1 MKNYNLYLYF
11 SLLSLQLVSPTPP
24 RINLCCRE
32 NHAYKLNTKLPTRK
46 KARCDFTP
54 TVRLD
59 LVTSW
64 PRDSEVVFLV
74 SEILKSS
81 VVDWREGSTELVLYV
96 ENVQLA
102 LIYCWF
108 GPHRVEQRDDSPA
121 HSEQGNFVYF
131 NGSQAKIK
139 FFLKNDSCN
148 CKKLNVIAYCIIGRF
163 TDGAQ
168 FTVKT
173 NRGNYIAKW
182 KNLL

>member
-24 RINLCCRE
+24 QINLCCRE

-64 PRDSEVVFLV
+64 PRDSEFVFLV

-81 VVDWREGSTELVLYV
+81 VVDCREGSTELVLYV

-108 GPHRVEQRDDSPA
+108 GRHRVETKGWFSC
-121 HSEQGNFVYF
+121 
-131 NGSQAKIK
+131 SQWTGKLCI
-139 FFLKNDSCN
+139 FWWVGEGGRFLKP
-148 CKKLNVIAYCIIGRF
+148 KLSFSLKMTSATVRSLMLGQCTYFQRIDCTSYC
-163 TDGAQ
+163 
-168 FTVKT
+168 
-173 NRGNYIAKW
+173 
-182 KNLL
+182 L

>member
-81 VVDWREGSTELVLYV
+81 VVDWLL
-96 ENVQLA
+96 
-102 LIYCWF
+102 
-108 GPHRVEQRDDSPA
+108 
-121 HSEQGNFVYF
+121 
-131 NGSQAKIK
+131 
-139 FFLKNDSCN
+139 
-148 CKKLNVIAYCIIGRF
+148 GRF
-163 TDGAQ
+163 HWASLVCWECAISFDLLLVWSAQ
-168 FTVKT
+168 SGNKGMILLLTVNRETLYILMVLKPKLSFSLKT
-173 NRGNYIAKW
+173 TAATVRS
-182 KNLL
+182 